1 MEMEEGARRDLLKMS
16 DPQLEDVARWCNR
29 YPDIAVSYE
38 VRGGGGVGLGGR
50 AGWCAGVVSCPPPHT
65 HSRTH
70 ALTRTLLP
78 PSPPPP
84 LKVADP
90 EGVRAGESVELTV
103 SLEREGEGEV
113 RPVDAS
119 SRYPGRKEES
129 WWLVVGDPSTNA
141 LLAIKR
147 VALARRARIKLEFV
161 APAAA
166 GPAALTLFFM
176 CDSYLGCD
184 QEFELALQVA
194 AGDDEGGGDGAGG
207 GGDAMDAD

>member
-1 MEMEEGARRDLLKMS
+1 MGGWGWGGGQGGAR
-16 DPQLEDVARWCNR
+16 A
-29 YPDIAVSYE
+29 
-38 VRGGGGVGLGGR
+38 
-50 AGWCAGVVSCPPPHT
+50 SCLAPPHT
-65 HSRTH
+65 HTHEHTHSR
-70 ALTRTLLP
+70 APSSP
-78 PSPPPP
+78 PPPPPP